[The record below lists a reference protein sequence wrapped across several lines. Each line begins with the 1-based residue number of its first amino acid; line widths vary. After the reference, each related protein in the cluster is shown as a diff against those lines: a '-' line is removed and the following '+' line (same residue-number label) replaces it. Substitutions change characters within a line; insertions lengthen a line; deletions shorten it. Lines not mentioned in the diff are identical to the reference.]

1 MWVSIGMAG
10 GTRGEGEDP
19 GGAAPEGDLSAR
31 LRRLGN
37 RLEHAEAERPSAS
50 SRSGR
55 QATDGQGFARGM
67 RLSAELVGGVLVGA
81 GLGWFFDRALGT
93 SPWGFIVFFLVG
105 FAAGVVNV
113 VRSAGASPS
122 GSGRG

>member
-1 MWVSIGMAG
+1 MAG

-19 GGAAPEGDLSAR
+19 GRAAPEGDLSAR

-50 SRSGR
+50 SRSGG
-55 QATDGQGFARGM
+55 QATDGQGLARGM

-81 GLGWFFDRALGT
+81 GLGWIFDRALGT

-113 VRSAGASPS
+113 VRSAGAAPS